1 MANALTWLEIPTSDL
16 GRAVKFYET
25 VLGIHLKREVFGG
38 TPMAIFPA
46 SMEDAGGALVQQ
58 LGRAPSG
65 DGTLIYLDAAG
76 KLDACLSRVAAAG
89 GTVVSG
95 RTDIGDPGYIAVLR
109 DTEGNLVALHSP
121 RDV

>member
-1 MANALTWLEIPTSDL
+1 MANALTWFEIPTTDL

-25 VLGIHLKREVFGG
+25 VLGITLKQEVFGG

-46 SMEDAGGALVQQ
+46 DLEETSGALVQER
-58 LGRAPSG
+58 GRSPSG
-65 DGTLIYLDAAG
+65 GGTLIYLDAAG

-95 RTDIGDPGYIAVLR
+95 RTDIGSPGYVAVLQ

-121 RDV
+121 RDA